1 MRFTDAVIALPVLP
15 VLIVAA
21 AVDPAKLGLDDSGG
35 VGPSIVKIV
44 LILTLFGW
52 TTSARLV
59 RASTLS
65 IKASTFVLAARAL
78 GAGDLRIMLRHILPN
93 ASTPLIVATTLSIG
107 NIILT
112 ESILS
117 FLGLGIQPPAASW
130 GTMLSGAQDLLFEAP
145 ALALWPGLL
154 IFVTVLAFNILG
166 DGLRERLDP
175 MGRG

>member
-1 MRFTDAVIALPVLP
+1 

-21 AVDPAKLGLDDSGG
+21 AVDPAKLGLPGLNSPTG
-35 VGPSIVKIV
+35 VILKIV
-44 LILTLFGW
+44 LIVALFGW
-52 TTSARLV
+52 TTTARLV

-65 IKASTFVLAARAL
+65 LKASTFVLAARAL
-78 GAGDLRIMLRHILPN
+78 GAGHARIMLRHILPS
-93 ASTPLIVATTLSIG
+93 ASTPVIVAGTLSIG

-130 GTMLSGAQDLLFEAP
+130 GTMLTGAQDLLFEAP
-145 ALALWPGLL
+145 LLALWPGLL
-154 IFVTVLAFNILG
+154 IFATVLAFNLLG

-175 MGRG
+175 WTRAA